1 MIAAAAVLAEGSTRG
16 GPLPFKKGPPRFPR
30 EICSETK
37 LMTPPDSPSD
47 ASHTRRAAFAVLG
60 GSLLALAL
68 AACSGL
74 KPRQHA
80 PGERSFWQREEQRDD

>member
-1 MIAAAAVLAEGSTRG
+1 
-16 GPLPFKKGPPRFPR
+16 
-30 EICSETK
+30 
-37 LMTPPDSPSD
+37 MTAPDSPSD

-74 KPRQHA
+74 KPRQHG
-80 PGERSFWQREEQRDD
+80 PGERPFWQREEQRDD